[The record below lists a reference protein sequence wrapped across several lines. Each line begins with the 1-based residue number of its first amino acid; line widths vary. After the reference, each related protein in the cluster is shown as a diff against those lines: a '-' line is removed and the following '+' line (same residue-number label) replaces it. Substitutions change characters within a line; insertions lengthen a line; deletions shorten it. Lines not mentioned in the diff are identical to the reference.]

1 MDSGPKSIFGIL
13 VFSEFSCG
21 CSESL
26 FWKPGGHQI
35 IDFLN
40 PGFSLAYVLLVFQRS
55 GFLGHATRTQST
67 PKSARIY
74 FGPI

>member
-1 MDSGPKSIFGIL
+1 MDSGPKFIFGNL

-35 IDFLN
+35 IDFVD
-40 PGFSLAYVLLVFQRS
+40 PEFSLSYILLVFQRS
-55 GFLGHATRTQST
+55 GVLGHASRTQST
-67 PKSARIY
+67 PKSAGIY